1 MTLATGTKL
10 GPYEVIT
17 PLGAGG
23 MGEVYRAHDPRLG
36 REVAIK
42 VLPATFSTDADR
54 LKRFESEARAAGVL
68 NHPGIT
74 AVYDFGT
81 NPSDGSPYIVTEL
94 LEGETLRS
102 RLSSG
107 PVSVRKALDWAVQ
120 IARGLAAAHEKGIVH
135 RDLKPENL
143 FLTRDGRVKIL
154 DFGLAKLKTDAETGT
169 QTDLRTI
176 SGTEPGV
183 VLGTMGYM
191 SPEQVRGK
199 AADRRSDLFSFGA
212 ILYEMLSG
220 QRAFRGD
227 TAADTITAILT
238 KEPPDLS
245 TTNHDIHPGLDR
257 IVRHC
262 LEKNPEERFESAR
275 DVAFDLE
282 ALSNVSTP
290 TGVVTASQA
299 EAALA
304 PKRRGWVVPAIAAA
318 LIALALGAAAGFR
331 LGKKAGFLPP
341 PSYQQLTFRRGEL
354 YAGRFAP
361 DGQTVIYS
369 AAWDGKPVEMFATRT
384 DRPESRIFGLQG
396 AEVASI
402 SKTGE
407 MLVLLDRHME
417 EPFIRSG
424 TLAQVSVSGGV
435 APRPILDGV
444 EYADW
449 APDGSSF
456 AFVRDVNSRKQIEYP
471 LGKVLYQTSGWI
483 SHPRVSPKGD
493 VVAYVDHPIRRDDGG
508 SVAVVDRSGK
518 RRVLAGVF
526 SSVQGLAWSP
536 NGDEIWITGTR
547 VGGNRAIHAV
557 SLSGVDRL
565 LARVTESLTIQDIA
579 ADGRALVSHDVIRI
593 GVLGKAAGETK
604 ERDLSWLDWSA
615 AFDLSK
621 DGKTLVFAETG
632 EGSGPAY
639 SCFIRGTDGSPPV
652 RLGDGVAMALSPDG
666 RWVTANTPR
675 DESPKLWLYPTG
687 AGEKRLLPTGKLDI
701 ESSGEFLPDGKSIVF
716 TAAEQGHGSRVYQ
729 MEVAG
734 AAPRALTPE
743 GYRLIGRS
751 VTPDGKS
758 IIVIGPDHKRYLYR
772 VQGGEPELINGLAED
787 ETPARWSDDGR
798 FLYVFRRRDVPVR
811 VWKLDVATGKRE
823 LWKELV
829 PADAA
834 GIQDLAPVI
843 PTPDGTAYVYGYSRT
858 LSDMYVVAGLK

>member
-1 MTLATGTKL
+1 MTLSAGTRL
-10 GPYEVIT
+10 GPYEVVA

-23 MGEVYRAHDPRLG
+23 MGEVYRATDPRLG
-36 REVAIK
+36 REVAVK
-42 VLPATFSTDADR
+42 VLPATFSKDADR

-74 AVYDFGT
+74 AVYDFGME
-81 NPSDGSPYIVTEL
+81 DGAPYIVTEL

-102 RLSSG
+102 RLSTG
-107 PVSVRKALDWAVQ
+107 TLPVRKALDYAVQ

-154 DFGLAKLKTDAETGT
+154 DFGLAKLKTDGEAGT

-199 AADRRSDLFSFGA
+199 PADRRSDLFSFGA

-238 KEPPDLS
+238 KEPADLS
-245 TTNHDIHPGLDR
+245 QTNNEIHPGLDR

-282 ALSNVSTP
+282 ALSNVSAP
-290 TGVVTASQA
+290 TGAVSASQA
-299 EAALA
+299 AAAAA
-304 PKRRGWVVPAIAAA
+304 PKRRGWVVPAVAAA
-318 LIALALGAAAGFR
+318 AIALAAGIGAGYR
-331 LGKKAGFLPP
+331 YGKKAGFVPP

-354 YAGRFAP
+354 YAARFAP

-369 AAWDGKPVEMFATRT
+369 AAWDAKPVEIFATRT
-384 DRPESRIFGLQG
+384 DRPESRVFGLAG

-402 SKTGE
+402 SKSGE

-417 EPFIRSG
+417 EAFIRAG

-435 APRPILDGV
+435 APRQISTDV
-444 EYADW
+444 EWADW
-449 APDGSSF
+449 APDGANYALIREFSGH
-456 AFVRDVNSRKQIEYP
+456 KQLEYP
-471 LGKVLYQTSGWI
+471 AGKVLYQTTGWI

-493 VVAYVDHPIRRDDGG
+493 LVAFLDHPIRRDDGG
-508 SVAVVDRSGK
+508 SVAMVDRSGK
-518 RRVLAGVF
+518 KTVLAGVY
-526 SSVQGLAWSP
+526 SSVEGLAWSP
-536 NGDEIWITGTR
+536 NEEEVWFTGTR
-547 VGGNRAIHAV
+547 TGGNRAIHSV
-557 SLSGVDRL
+557 SLGGSERL
-565 LARVTESLTIQDIA
+565 LARVTESMTIQDIS

-593 GVLGKAAGETK
+593 GVLGLAAGETK

-621 DGKTLVFAETG
+621 DGKTLLFAETG

-652 RLGDGVAMALSPDG
+652 RLGDGVAMGLSPDG

-675 DESPKLWLYPTG
+675 ADPPQLWLYPTG
-687 AGEKRLLPTGKLDI
+687 AGEKRLLPTGKLSV
-701 ESSGEFLPDGKSIVF
+701 ESSGDFLPDGKSIVF
-716 TAAEQGHGSRVYQ
+716 TAAESGHGTRVFTIPT
-729 MEVAG
+729 AG
-734 AAPRALTPE
+734 GAPRAVTPE
-743 GYRLIGRS
+743 GYRLVGRS
-751 VTPDGKS
+751 ITPDGS
-758 IIVIGPDHKRYLYR
+758 SFVVIGPDRRRYLYR
-772 VQGGEPELINGLAED
+772 LAGGEPQPIPGLADD
-787 ETPARWSDDGR
+787 ETAAGWSSDGR
-798 FLYVFRRRDVPVR
+798 FLYVFRRRDVPAK
-811 VWKLDVATGKRE
+811 VWRLDIATGKRE
-823 LWKELV
+823 IWKELV
-829 PADAA
+829 PADSA

-843 PTPDGTAYVYGYSRT
+843 PTPDGSAYVYGYSRT
-858 LSDMYVVAGLK
+858 LSDMYVAEGLK